1 MTYTIIQKEV
11 FGSTVFIKAIFSFEE
26 ENNQQITDRFPVS
39 IVGFAGLTAE
49 QRQEFFDTSIANRG
63 AMLLQ
68 QIRDNVALNELLN
81 S

>member
-1 MTYTIIQKEV
+1 MTHTIIEKEV
-11 FGSTVFIKAIFSFEE
+11 FGSTLFIKAIFTFEE
-26 ENNQQITDRFPVS
+26 ESNQQVTDRFPVS

-49 QRQEFFDTSIANRG
+49 QRQELIDTSIANRG

-68 QIRDNVALNELLN
+68 QIQDNAAINDLLN

>member
-11 FGSTVFIKAIFSFEE
+11 FGSTLFIKAIFSFEE

-39 IVGFAGLTAE
+39 IVGFAGLTTE
-49 QRQEFFDTSIANRG
+49 QRQEFIDTSITNRG
-63 AMLLQ
+63 DMLLQ
-68 QIRDNVALNELLN
+68 RLRDNVALNELLN

>member
-11 FGSTVFIKAIFSFEE
+11 FGSTLFIKAIFSFEE
-26 ENNQQITDRFPVS
+26 QNNQITDRFPVS

-49 QRQEFFDTSIANRG
+49 QRQEFIDTSIANRG

>member
-11 FGSTVFIKAIFSFEE
+11 FGSTLFIKAIFSFEE
-26 ENNQQITDRFPVS
+26 ENNQQVTDRFPVS

-49 QRQEFFDTSIANRG
+49 QRQELIDTSIANRG

-68 QIRDNVALNELLN
+68 QIQDNAAINDLLN

>member
-1 MTYTIIQKEV
+1 MTYTIIEKEV
-11 FGSTVFIKAIFSFEE
+11 FGSTLFIKAIFSFEE

-49 QRQEFFDTSIANRG
+49 QRQEFFDTSISNRG

>member
-1 MTYTIIQKEV
+1 MTHTIIEKQA
-11 FGSTVFIKAIFSFEE
+11 FGSTLFIKAIFTFEE
-26 ENNQQITDRFPVS
+26 ENNQQVTDRFPVS

-49 QRQEFFDTSIANRG
+49 QRQELIDTSIANRG

-68 QIRDNVALNELLN
+68 QIQDNAAINDLLN

>member
-11 FGSTVFIKAIFSFEE
+11 FGSTLFIKAIFSFEE

-49 QRQEFFDTSIANRG
+49 QRQELIDTSISNRG
-63 AMLLQ
+63 DMLLQ
-68 QIRDNVALNELLN
+68 RLRDNVALNELLN